1 MDQGRIAMADA
12 TDGSRLRLASVWP
25 YEGRNGELF
34 WGVLPELKCK
44 SCVVNV
50 AFPKSGFLYD
60 LASGRFVGEGSNF
73 KLSLSPNAPYAFEL
87 LPARPTPLSLA
98 VDGATVRISC
108 SPKVD
113 TVVRTK
119 IFNPL
124 GEEVWYY
131 TRKQIVRGG
140 KATLTVPFAKS
151 DAKGTWRVE
160 ATDVVTGSS
169 ASATLTR

>member
-1 MDQGRIAMADA
+1 MDGETARIA
-12 TDGSRLRLASVWP
+12 
-25 YEGRNGELF
+25 
-34 WGVLPELKCK
+34 
-44 SCVVNV
+44 
-50 AFPKSGFLYD
+50 
-60 LASGRFVGEGSNF
+60 
-73 KLSLSPNAPYAFEL
+73 
-87 LPARPTPLSLA
+87 
-98 VDGATVRISC
+98 C

-131 TRKQIVRGG
+131 TRKQIVKGG
-140 KATLTVPFAKS
+140 KAMLTIPFAKS

-169 ASATLTR
+169 VSATLTR